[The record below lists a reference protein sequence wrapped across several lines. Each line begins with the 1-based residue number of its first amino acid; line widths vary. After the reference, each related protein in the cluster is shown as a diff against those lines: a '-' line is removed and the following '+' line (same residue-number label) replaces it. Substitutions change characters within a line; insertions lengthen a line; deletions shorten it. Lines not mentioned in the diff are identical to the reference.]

1 MSRHSL
7 TLNLSPYVAQ
17 SYPELSDE
25 LEFLR
30 DRDIGVGASFDNR
43 GRPSSISRRLK
54 EGGVWS
60 VDRAW

>member
-30 DRDIGVGASFDNR
+30 DRDIGVGAST
-43 GRPSSISRRLK
+43 
-54 EGGVWS
+54 
-60 VDRAW
+60 DRSA